1 MTTDNY
7 PRHQL
12 YSAHL
17 LMDGRGSELRR
28 AIYAGINKQLIPD
41 PARDGANR
49 PQFEFI
55 TVSGTNIRGDS
66 ETRRRVRSR
75 AQADY
80 RRRNPPPPRNALTID
95 LDVGSWLQALSRDA
109 APRPEHHAHL
119 PVALRSTS
127 QASETIEM
135 SPTEHDLTD
144 GRDGAGIF
152 LLIPPDQRSRAR
164 QLWNHLYGGGC
175 VIFKSMIEIGFLDIL
190 QGSASLTQMLS
201 SSAWHRKQM
210 STGDH
215 ESSVDYARYSLMA
228 TRALRRRLDD
238 PAERASLETIIA
250 ILTFAAFAN
259 LTSNPQLINVHL
271 DGLSHAISGVGGLI
285 MLGQLPVI
293 WLMMYWIDIRG
304 SYLQDSKPRFPQPYD
319 ILSAESKL
327 WITPMPSP
335 NALNSNCT
343 LVEDPAVAHIFD
355 TIQQVTKIINSE
367 AEAQGHAFWRTVLF
381 PGFHFAPILHNLLSL
396 PRDTNG
402 IASRFSKRRECFRLA
417 GILYISE
424 IRGKFGMDNTGA
436 TSFAYKLLRL
446 LKSREMF
453 VSWEIDNPFL
463 LWALIVGSASLCIPE
478 TLRLEFM
485 ELLSQYPSII
495 GTESLRDSL
504 PIVSECWLI

>member
-1 MTTDNY
+1 
-7 PRHQL
+7 
-12 YSAHL
+12 
-17 LMDGRGSELRR
+17 MDGRSSREQHSRG
-28 AIYAGINKQLIPD
+28 P
-41 PARDGANR
+41 NR

-80 RRRNPPPPRNALTID
+80 RRRNPPPPRNALVTD

-109 APRPEHHAHL
+109 ALRPEQYAPL
-119 PVALRSTS
+119 PVASTS
-127 QASETIEM
+127 QVSETIQVNPAEYDIM
-135 SPTEHDLTD
+135 D

-152 LLIPPDQRSRAR
+152 LLIPPDQRPRAR

-190 QGSASLTQMLS
+190 HGSASLTQMLS
-201 SSAWHRKQM
+201 SSAWHRKHT

-215 ESSVDYARYSLMA
+215 ESTIDYARFSLMA

-238 PAERASLETIIA
+238 PSQRASLETIVA

-259 LTSNPQLINVHL
+259 LTSNSQLINVHL
-271 DGLSHAISGVGGLI
+271 DGLSHAISGLGGLV
-285 MLGQLPVI
+285 LLQHLPVI
-293 WLMMYWIDIRG
+293 WLMTYWIDIRG
-304 SYLQDSKPRFPQPYD
+304 AYLQDTKPRFPQPYD
-319 ILSAESKL
+319 TLLAESKL
-327 WITPMPSP
+327 RITPMPSP
-335 NALNSNCT
+335 NALSSNCT
-343 LVEDPAVAHIFD
+343 LAEDPAVAHIFD
-355 TIQQVTKIINSE
+355 AIQQVTSIISSE

-381 PGFHFAPILHNLLSL
+381 PGFHFAPILHDLLSL

-402 IASRFSKRRECFRLA
+402 IASQFSKRRECFRLA

-424 IRGKFGMDNTGA
+424 LRGKFGMDNTGA

-453 VSWEIDNPFL
+453 VSWETDNFL
-463 LWALIVGSASLCIPE
+463 LFWALIIGSVSLCIPE

-485 ELLSQYPSII
+485 ELLSEYPSVT
-495 GTESLRDSL
+495 GTASLRDSL
-504 PIVSECWLI
+504 PTVSGVLV